1 LRLKKG
7 SPLKKILLLLLALS
21 LSLFATPFAT
31 INKVK
36 GTAKV
41 QHPGSIKKSKVKAG
55 AALAAGDTLLT
66 YRNAKVVLTMKDK
79 TKIVVNEYAKLELLS
94 EDEFSQSGGKV
105 FFKVTKRKSGK
116 GLKVKTPFAIIGVK
130 GTQFVV
136 TDSDKDKSL
145 ALNEGLVG
153 VDSPTGDKFAVLDKD
168 KLDAAMGSSGP
179 NAEMAE
185 FEKYKKDL
193 MAEFTEYV
201 KSFDLKPGKKLSFD
215 GKNVTYQSMNDSDNQ
230 MFKTFMSDAEFKA
243 VSDELENMESEMGS
257 GKDQFSDKFFD
268 AE

>member
-1 LRLKKG
+1 M
-7 SPLKKILLLLLALS
+7 S
-21 LSLFATPFAT
+21 
-31 INKVK
+31 
-36 GTAKV
+36 
-41 QHPGSIKKSKVKAG
+41 
-55 AALAAGDTLLT
+55 AGDTLLT

-94 EDEFSQSGGKV
+94 QDEFAQSGGKV
-105 FFKVTKRKSGK
+105 FFKVSKRKSGK

-168 KLDAAMGSSGP
+168 KLDAAVGSSGGP
-179 NAEMAE
+179 NAALAE

-201 KSFDLKPGKKLSFD
+201 KSFDLNPGKKLSFN
-215 GKNVTYQSMNDSDNQ
+215 GTNVTYSSMNDSDNE

-243 VSDELENMESEMGS
+243 ISDELEDMGS
-257 GKDQFSDKFFD
+257 GMNKGKDQLSDKFFD
-268 AE
+268 EE